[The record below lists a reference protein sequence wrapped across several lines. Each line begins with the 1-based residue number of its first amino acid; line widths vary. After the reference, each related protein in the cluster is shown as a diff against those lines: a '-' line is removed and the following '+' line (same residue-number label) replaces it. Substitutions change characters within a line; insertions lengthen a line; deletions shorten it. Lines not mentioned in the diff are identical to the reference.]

1 MGWRSELDIVNSE
14 PKNFS
19 RGRSYRDAYLPS
31 SPSCRVSSNRLLD
44 CLQQFVP
51 GASPHNNCDRPS
63 CDHNS
68 ETESGLENMEHSNAC
83 LRGYAGTRETCRCM
97 DGHHRHLRRHRPS
110 NCVLPQFPT
119 PERVRCALWDVATKL
134 LRFLSTSSSF
144 FLGCRVRAYHIINLT
159 PHLIC
164 LLATR
169 DVDDCSKQ
177 RDPDLIYV

>member
-83 LRGYAGTRETCRCM
+83 LRGYAGTRETADAWTVIIVIYVVTGLPTVYYHNFRPRKGSAAHSGTSPRNCSGFCQ
-97 DGHHRHLRRHRPS
+97 HRPRFFLSAESELTTLSTLRR
-110 NCVLPQFPT
+110 
-119 PERVRCALWDVATKL
+119 
-134 LRFLSTSSSF
+134 
-144 FLGCRVRAYHIINLT
+144 I
-159 PHLIC
+159 
-164 LLATR
+164 
-169 DVDDCSKQ
+169 
-177 RDPDLIYV
+177 